1 MIRRFEHNDLDEVM
15 SIWFHANTEAH
26 SFIESDYWRSNYE
39 FVKEMIPKAEV
50 FVAEADGKIRGFIG
64 LIDTYIAG
72 IFVKNTEQSQGI
84 GTELLQAVMETRDIL
99 SLNVYKKNARTV
111 MFYQYCGF
119 RIVNQV
125 IDENTSEEEY
135 TMEWIKN
142 AGHNSNTD
150 VPDEINRSIEDLVE
164 KIDTNDDSKN

>member
-1 MIRRFEHNDLDEVM
+1 
-15 SIWFHANTEAH
+15 
-26 SFIESDYWRSNYE
+26 
-39 FVKEMIPKAEV
+39 
-50 FVAEADGKIRGFIG
+50 
-64 LIDTYIAG
+64 
-72 IFVKNTEQSQGI
+72 
-84 GTELLQAVMETRDIL
+84 METRDIL
-99 SLNVYKKNARTV
+99 SLNVYKKNARAV

-142 AGHNSNTD
+142 AGHNSNTH